1 MDTSLLKQKTSS
13 FWKSFKAKWNKIRKH
28 EYFKAFTFTFL
39 VGFFLFAIEAVPNGL
54 TLFLNGDY
62 SLQSLSFY
70 ADGYTKMWN
79 FIKTGEFPMFDYSN
93 LFGENYIG
101 SQSFYYLGSPFFW
114 LLLLVPRPLLYQG
127 IYLMM
132 IVKLAV
138 GGMFF
143 YILLRKYFNIS
154 EKVSLIGAC
163 CYAFSGWTMYY
174 LWFHFGDVLAFFP
187 LIIIGIEKVLRE
199 RKGGVLTLGLFLCC
213 ITNYFFGATF
223 VIFGVMYALF
233 RWIQIYG
240 FTKRNGY
247 KAKERW
253 GVLLQGILYYIAG
266 VGLAAFILLPASVS
280 VADSGRAESNILDTF
295 LGFFMKS
302 TTDVEGNITFRGLKS
317 FGDIFSKKN
326 LTALFDFSFK
336 WEKRGEISAT
346 QTRYYIFS
354 NFFFINSNCWGGTLF
369 NNPDL
374 DNNLGGFFV
383 TTPIAL
389 LLVPSLIRAIKTKKK
404 WTIFGCV
411 VCLIAPFLPITF
423 YIFHVF
429 TYPYGRWQIIIVLV
443 SLIFLLKTL
452 DNFDDLKLHEFI
464 PGALFNMGMSLYLIL
479 YSLNGGT
486 LESTYTMKIFGEYRA
501 IKYQM
506 LIVWIQLA
514 YMFIVSTIII
524 VVLILKKCKVEVN
537 KNKVKQGALILVIF
551 ELFIQAT
558 VTVNQHG
565 YAPYSSF
572 YGGQSILNSQRKVI
586 NKIEDSDGS
595 FYRIYNEMATRGYV
609 NHPSTLSYNGLSMF
623 NSIYNNE
630 NDDFIMRSRLSYNNS
645 WIAAVHEKRNYLDEF
660 LGVKYYV
667 VSRNDPNND
676 GYYFK
681 DWSDHDTADLYY
693 EGRINQ
699 YVYPQ
704 EYKINIP
711 SYYKY
716 VEELSNDDFM
726 VFENTH
732 FIELGFA
739 YDKYIPS
746 SVLGPNFDSYLSPT
760 NFDDSS
766 FYEQSYFH
774 NVVIEDDDLN
784 EEFLQKYIKV
794 ESRPNYSNTTTT
806 LKAYNFKKYLKPRE
820 DVSVQIVE
828 DGRDKIEVTYNADI
842 KSYFENS
849 AYGAI
854 MHGRW
859 TDHQSYDENGNLFSN
874 PLFGDQ
880 IVIEPKNAK
889 ICDKASDTN
898 TCNLNI
904 KFQMGP
910 QVVISL
916 FNGDTLITQD
926 AHMTHNYSMSKRWG
940 EYKLERGF
948 YSNQEVT
955 KIVIE
960 FINDANMDD
969 FELNDFQVKFE
980 YQNDY
985 EKALQPFKDNA
996 PKNIVYKTNS
1006 FTFKT
1011 DYDKPKLLVL
1021 NVPYDAGWSMKIN
1034 GKVAKIYSANG
1045 GFVMVEAPEGE
1056 APYELS
1062 YYTPRLKIGFALTGI
1077 SALFLLG
1084 VSSIYNKDKIIKK
1097 INKFKNRNKKEDA
1110 NLNKEPTKEEKNEEE
1125 FQQEDKE

>member
-1 MDTSLLKQKTSS
+1 MDISILKQKTSS
-13 FWKSFKAKWNKIRKH
+13 FWKSFKAKWNRFRKH
-28 EYFKAFTFTFL
+28 EYFKAFTFTFI
-39 VGFFLFAIEAVPNGL
+39 VGFFLFAIEAIPNGL

-132 IVKLAV
+132 IAKLAV

-143 YILLRKYFNIS
+143 YILLRKFFNIS

-187 LIIIGIEKVLRE
+187 LIIIGIEKLLRD
-199 RKGGVLTLGLFLCC
+199 RKGWVLTLGLFLCC
-213 ITNYFFGATF
+213 VTNYFFGATF
-223 VIFGVMYALF
+223 VIFGVLYALF

-240 FTKRNGY
+240 ITKRKGY
-247 KAKERW
+247 SIKERW
-253 GVLLQGILYYIAG
+253 SVLLQGILYYIAG
-266 VGLAAFILLPASVS
+266 VGLAAFILMPASVS
-280 VADSGRAESNILDTF
+280 VADSGRAESSILDTF
-295 LGFFMKS
+295 LGFFLKS
-302 TTDVEGNITFRGLKS
+302 TTDVEGNITFSGLKS
-317 FGDIFSKKN
+317 FGDIFSKDN
-326 LTALFDFSFK
+326 LTNLFNFSFK
-336 WEKRGEISAT
+336 WEQRGDISPT
-346 QTRYYIFS
+346 QTRYYILS

-389 LLVPSLIRAIKTKKK
+389 LLIPSLIRAVKTKKK
-404 WTIFGCV
+404 WTIFGCII
-411 VCLIAPFLPITF
+411 CLIAPFLPITF
-423 YIFHVF
+423 YMFHIF

-452 DNFDDLKLHEFI
+452 DDFDDLKLHEFI
-464 PGALFNMGMSLYLIL
+464 PGALFNFAMALYLII
-479 YSLNGGT
+479 YSANKGT
-486 LESTYTMKIFGEYRA
+486 LDSTYTMYIFGAYRTF
-501 IKYQM
+501 KYQRI
-506 LIVWIQLA
+506 IVYLQLA
-514 YMFIVSTIII
+514 YIFLVAIATIM
-524 VVLILKKCKVEVN
+524 VLILKKYKVNVN
-537 KNKVKQGALILVIF
+537 TKKVKHAALILVIF
-551 ELFIQAT
+551 ELFVQAT
-558 VTVNQHG
+558 VTVNSHG
-565 YAPYSSF
+565 YATYSSF

-586 NKIEDSDGS
+586 NKIENSDGE

-693 EGRINQ
+693 EGRVNQ

-704 EYKINIP
+704 EYGINIP
-711 SYYKY
+711 SYYHY
-716 VEELSNDDFM
+716 REDLSNDDFM
-726 VFENTH
+726 VYENSN

-739 YDKYIPS
+739 YDTYIAS
-746 SVLGPNFDSYLSPT
+746 SILGPNFDNYLSPT
-760 NFDDSS
+760 GFSDSS
-766 FYEQSYFH
+766 YYEQSYFH
-774 NVVIEDDDLN
+774 SVVINDEDME
-784 EEFLQKYIKV
+784 EEFLQKYNKL
-794 ESRPNYSNTTTT
+794 SMKPTFDTTTT

-820 DVSVQIVE
+820 DVSKTIIE
-828 DGRDKIEVTYNADI
+828 DGRDKVEIGSNSDIRTYFQE
-842 KSYFENS
+842 SQ
-849 AYGAI
+849 YGEI
-854 MHGRW
+854 LHGRW
-859 TDHQSYDENGNLFSN
+859 TDHQSYDANGELFSN

-880 IVIEPKNAK
+880 IVIEPKNAR
-889 ICDKASDTN
+889 ICENASDTN

-916 FNGDTLITQD
+916 FNGDKLVTQD
-926 AHMTHNYSMSKRWG
+926 AHMTHGYSMSKRWG

-948 YSNQEVT
+948 YANQEIT

-960 FINDANMDD
+960 FINDAALDD
-969 FELNDFQVKFE
+969 FEINDFQVKFE
-980 YQNDY
+980 YQEDY
-985 EKALQPFKDNA
+985 EKALKPFMDNA
-996 PKNIVYKTNS
+996 PTDVVYHTNS

-1011 DYDKPKLLVL
+1011 NYEQPKLLVL

-1034 GKVAKIYSANG
+1034 GVDTKIYSANG
-1045 GFVMVEAPEGE
+1045 GFIMVEAPKGE
-1056 APYELS
+1056 VSYELS

-1084 VSSIYNKDKIIKK
+1084 VSCFYNRQKI
-1097 INKFKNRNKKEDA
+1097 KEFIE
-1110 NLNKEPTKEEKNEEE
+1110 KRKTKKNEEE
-1125 FQQEDKE
+1125 VKEDK

>member
-1 MDTSLLKQKTSS
+1 MDISLIKQKTSS
-13 FWKSFKAKWNKIRKH
+13 FWRSFKAKWNKLRKH

-39 VGFFLFAIEAVPNGL
+39 VGFFLFAIEAIPNGL

-101 SQSFYYLGSPFFW
+101 SQSFYYLGSPFFY

-132 IVKLAV
+132 ILKLAV

-199 RKGGVLTLGLFLCC
+199 RKGWVLTLGLFLCC
-213 ITNYFFGATF
+213 VTNYFFGATF
-223 VIFGVMYALF
+223 VIFGVLYALF
-233 RWIQIYG
+233 RWIQIFG
-240 FTKRNGY
+240 ITKRKGY
-247 KAKERW
+247 SAKQRW

-266 VGLAAFILLPASVS
+266 VGLAAIILMPASVS
-280 VADSGRAESNILDTF
+280 VADSGRAESSILDTF
-295 LGFFMKS
+295 LGFFLKS
-302 TTDVEGNITFRGLKS
+302 SKDVEGNITFGGLKS
-317 FGDIFSKKN
+317 FGDIFSKEN
-326 LTALFDFSFK
+326 LTALLDFSFK
-336 WEKRGEISAT
+336 WEDRGDISAT

-369 NNPDL
+369 NNAEL

-404 WTIFGCV
+404 WTIFGCII
-411 VCLIAPFLPITF
+411 CLIAPFLPITF
-423 YIFHVF
+423 YIFHIF

-452 DNFDDLKLHEFI
+452 DDFDDIKLHEFI
-464 PGALFNMGMSLYLIL
+464 PGALFNVGMVIYLIL
-479 YSLNGGT
+479 YSANKGT
-486 LESTYTMKIFGEYRA
+486 LDSTYTLFLFGEYRTF
-501 IKYQM
+501 KYQRI
-506 LIVWIQLA
+506 IVYLQLA
-514 YMFIVSTIII
+514 YIVIIAIATIML
-524 VVLILKKCKVEVN
+524 LILKKYKVNVN
-537 KNKVKQGALILVIF
+537 SQKVKKAALILVIF

-558 VTVNQHG
+558 VTVNSHG

-572 YGGQSILNSQRKVI
+572 YGGQSILNSQRRVI
-586 NKIEDSDGS
+586 NKIEDSDKD

-681 DWSDHDTADLYY
+681 DWTDHDTADLYY
-693 EGRINQ
+693 EGRVNQ

-704 EYKINIP
+704 EYNINIP
-711 SYYKY
+711 SYYHY

-739 YDKYIPS
+739 YDTYIAS
-746 SVLGPNFDSYLSPT
+746 SVLGPNLDGYLSPT
-760 NFDDSS
+760 GFGDSS
-766 FYEQSYFH
+766 YYEQSYFH
-774 NVVIEDDDLN
+774 SVVIQDEDMD
-784 EEFLQKYIKV
+784 EEFLQKYNKL
-794 ESRPNYSNTTTT
+794 ERKPSFDNTTTT
-806 LKAYNFKKYLKPRE
+806 LRAYNFNKYLKPRE
-820 DVSVQIVE
+820 DVSLQIVE
-828 DGRDKIEVTYNADI
+828 DGRDKILISANADI
-842 KSYFENS
+842 KNYFETS

-854 MHGRW
+854 LHGRW
-859 TDHQSYDENGNLFSN
+859 TDHQSYDANGQLFAN

-880 IVIEPKNAK
+880 IVIEPKSGVLCEN
-889 ICDKASDTN
+889 ASDTN
-898 TCNLNI
+898 TCNLSI

-916 FNGDTLITQD
+916 FNGDTLVTQD

-948 YSNQEVT
+948 YVNQ
-955 KIVIE
+955 KITRIVVE
-960 FINDANMDD
+960 FINDANPDD
-969 FELNDFQVKFE
+969 FEINDFQVKYE

-985 EKALQPFKDNA
+985 EARIKPFKDNA
-996 PKNIVYKTNS
+996 PSDVVYKTNS

-1011 DYDKPKLLVL
+1011 NYEDSKLLVL

-1034 GKVAKIYSANG
+1034 GKTAKIFVANG
-1045 GFVMVEAPEGE
+1045 GFIMVEAPKGE
-1056 APYELS
+1056 ASYELS
-1062 YYTPRLKIGFALTGI
+1062 YFTPRLKTGIAITGI

-1084 VSSIYNKDKIIKK
+1084 VSSLYNLDKIKAYL
-1097 INKFKNRNKKEDA
+1097 NKK
-1110 NLNKEPTKEEKNEEE
+1110 KEEKE
-1125 FQQEDKE
+1125 